1 MQLSGSEIFHF
12 PRAEIWCRLVDM
24 DFMSRMIP
32 DMDRIDEVELDHF
45 TCRVR
50 PGLSFFSGK
59 ITLRFDIIRREPP
72 HRLLVSVHGKG
83 MGGAVAVDIELNLE
97 DTDSGS
103 VIGWSGTVSHK
114 GGLFRPV
121 GDGLISAAATR
132 IVCELWATFRDALAS
147 HPRTTPT
154 PGGGA

>member
-1 MQLSGSEIFHF
+1 MQLSGSEMFHV
-12 PRAEIWCRLVDM
+12 PTAEIWCRLVDM

-32 DMDRIDEVELDHF
+32 NMERIDEVELDHF

-50 PGLSFFSGK
+50 PRLSFFSGK
-59 ITLRFDIIRREPP
+59 VTLRFEIRRCEPP

-83 MGGAVAVDIELNLE
+83 MGGAVTVDIELNLE
-97 DTDSGS
+97 DKDSGS
-103 VIGWSGTVSHK
+103 VIGWNGIVSHK
-114 GGLFRPV
+114 EGLFRPV

-132 IVCELWATFRDALAS
+132 IAGEVWATFRDALTS
-147 HPRTTPT
+147 HPSPTPT